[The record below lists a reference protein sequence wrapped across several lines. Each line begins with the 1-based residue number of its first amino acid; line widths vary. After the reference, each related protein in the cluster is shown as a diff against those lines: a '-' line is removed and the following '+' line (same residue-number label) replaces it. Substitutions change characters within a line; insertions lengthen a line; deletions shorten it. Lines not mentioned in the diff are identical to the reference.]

1 MTKKFV
7 ISLKILAVSKE
18 HVTGVTLP
26 FFSYGGSS
34 LLVMMTSMGLLN
46 ALSNEWK
53 NTLGHSIIRV
63 PLYLECGNVNCSFGD
78 ISHGFY

>member
-7 ISLKILAVSKE
+7 ISLKILYIFKGHIS
-18 HVTGVTLP
+18 GVILP

-46 ALSNEWK
+46 ALSNEWNKVIVALDNIK
-53 NTLGHSIIRV
+53 NIEI
-63 PLYLECGNVNCSFGD
+63 
-78 ISHGFY
+78 